1 MGWRALGP
9 AFFLGGFGA
18 RQLAGIQASR
28 LFHDSHGF
36 FPSPGY
42 TADALWVA
50 DLVVLKALWR
60 IGELDRTHLIAPDP
74 QPYAHQAGFS
84 LHPDEYPQMGM
95 FLANGVS
102 AAPQWSDANRQIQ

>member
-60 IGELDRTHLIAPDP
+60 IGDPYRSHLITPESSTVRLPRGCHLPFVD
-74 QPYAHQAGFS
+74 HHS
-84 LHPDEYPQMGM
+84 L
-95 FLANGVS
+95 A
-102 AAPQWSDANRQIQ
+102 